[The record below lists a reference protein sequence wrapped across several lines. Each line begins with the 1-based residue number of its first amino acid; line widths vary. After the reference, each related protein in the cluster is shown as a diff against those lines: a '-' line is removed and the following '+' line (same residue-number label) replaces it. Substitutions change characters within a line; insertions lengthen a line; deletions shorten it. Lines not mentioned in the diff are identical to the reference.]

1 MYRTHPQELV
11 ERKLSELRPLNYN
24 QFRWWRRWDSKRAPL
39 PNKASLLAKIQN
51 GDLDFSHYFW
61 QAQYTEIEMNQKYA
75 KAKDYRDY
83 LDNVQLDK
91 ARRKRLWEDFIK
103 DEAEKLEYIAK
114 QFQKLFFITEKEYQK
129 EIEEFD
135 GTLEEFYYHI
145 EVLFGKRVNIK
156 SLRKKAIKKI
166 NKY

>member
-1 MYRTHPQELV
+1 MYRTHSPELV
-11 ERKLSELRPLNYN
+11 EQKLSELRPLNYN
-24 QFRWWRRWDSKRAPL
+24 QFRWWRRWDSKRSAL

-75 KAKDYRDY
+75 KTKDYRDY

-103 DEAEKLEYIAK
+103 DESEKLEYIAK
-114 QFQKLFFITEKEYQK
+114 QFQKLFFITEKEYDS
-129 EIEEFD
+129 ELETFD
-135 GTLEEFYYHI
+135 GTLEEFYYHCQ
-145 EVLFGKRVNIK
+145 VLYGKRPQPK
-156 SLRKKAIKKI
+156 SRRGRPPKK
-166 NKY
+166 

>member
-1 MYRTHPQELV
+1 MYRTHPQEIV
-11 ERKLSELRPLNYN
+11 EQKLSELRPLNYN
-24 QFRWWRRWDSKRAPL
+24 QFRWWRRWDSKRASL
-39 PNKASLLAKIQN
+39 PNKASLLDKIQN

-61 QAQYTEIEMNQKYA
+61 QAQYTEIEMNQKYT

-103 DEAEKLEYIAK
+103 DEDEKLEYIAK

-129 EIEEFD
+129 EIEEFE
-135 GTLEEFYYHI
+135 GTLEEFYYHCQI
-145 EVLFGKRVNIK
+145 LYNKRPQPK
-156 SLRKKAIKKI
+156 SRRGRPPKK
-166 NKY
+166 

>member
-1 MYRTHPQELV
+1 MYRTHPQEIV
-11 ERKLSELRPLNYN
+11 EQKLSELRPLNYN
-24 QFRWWRRWDSKRAPL
+24 QFRWWRRWDSKRASL
-39 PNKASLLAKIQN
+39 PNKASLLDKIQN

-61 QAQYTEIEMNQKYA
+61 QAQYTEIEMNQKYT

-103 DEAEKLEYIAK
+103 DEDEKLEYIAK

-135 GTLEEFYYHI
+135 GTLEEFYHHCQTLYN
-145 EVLFGKRVNIK
+145 KRPQPK
-156 SLRKKAIKKI
+156 SRRGRPPKK
-166 NKY
+166 